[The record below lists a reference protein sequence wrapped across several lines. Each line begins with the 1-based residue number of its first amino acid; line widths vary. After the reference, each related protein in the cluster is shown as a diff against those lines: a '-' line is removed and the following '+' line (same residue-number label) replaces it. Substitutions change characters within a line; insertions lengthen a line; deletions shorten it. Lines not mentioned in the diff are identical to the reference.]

1 MGTRG
6 AALKEEPPALCFSA
20 SPPAALFPL
29 LTAWEGR
36 NVCVRVCAFLRV
48 QRDFMLVLLSN
59 APAGSHQQQSGVFF
73 WMGAAK
79 RRRRE
84 RRQKEFIIT
93 PLGPP
98 HYCIAFLDSGSVGL
112 LTACV
117 CVYCIPPFPQL
128 DDCPGMLTEESAGG
142 VCRCE
147 RACVCLCAGTEGDSA
162 GGE

>member
-1 MGTRG
+1 M
-6 AALKEEPPALCFSA
+6 
-20 SPPAALFPL
+20 
-29 LTAWEGR
+29 
-36 NVCVRVCAFLRV
+36 CVRVPPSPERFHARASFKCTCRV
-48 QRDFMLVLLSN
+48 SST
-59 APAGSHQQQSGVFF
+59 AECFF

-79 RRRRE
+79 RRE

-112 LTACV
+112 LTACVCV